1 MRQVFVSHLTLHAA
15 AAYLRVMPQRHDQDE
30 LLTPSQIAAE
40 WHVSVRTIQR
50 YIANGQIKAL
60 RLPSGFARVRR
71 SDAEAALT
79 RTA

>member
-1 MRQVFVSHLTLHAA
+1 MFVSWLTFYVGP
-15 AAYLRVMPQRHDQDE
+15 AYLHFMPQRHDQDE

-50 YIANGQIKAL
+50 YIAKGQIKAV

-79 RTA
+79 RAA